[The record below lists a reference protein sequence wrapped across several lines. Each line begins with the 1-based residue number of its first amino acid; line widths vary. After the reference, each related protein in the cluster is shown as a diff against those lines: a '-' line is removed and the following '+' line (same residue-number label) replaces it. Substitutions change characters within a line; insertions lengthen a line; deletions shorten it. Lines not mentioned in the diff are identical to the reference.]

1 MKSIKSYS
9 ELVSAC
15 FETNSEKTIINKRKS
30 SLCNFSKTYF

>member
-15 FETNSEKTIINKRKS
+15 FETNSEKTIINKRKRP
-30 SLCNFSKTYF
+30 LYDFSKTYF